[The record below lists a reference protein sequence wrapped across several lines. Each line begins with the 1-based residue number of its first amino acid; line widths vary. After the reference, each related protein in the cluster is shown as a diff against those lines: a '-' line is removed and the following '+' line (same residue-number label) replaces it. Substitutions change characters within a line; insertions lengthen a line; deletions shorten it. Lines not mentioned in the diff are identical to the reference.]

1 MTVRRTVALVAAMAA
16 LGALTLSGGAVAQAA
31 VQPATAPSRVTVAA
45 GVTGGRVVIRVAT
58 GADVT
63 AVADAVRAAGAR
75 VIGVQHAI
83 GTLVADVPAARL
95 AAVRAVPGILVITN
109 DYQVASQSLGF
120 DPWSQSGSMTLV
132 SRITGANDMWQK
144 GYTGNGI
151 DVALIDT
158 GVAPVSGLDDSAKVV
173 VGPDLSFESQ
183 DADLRYLDT
192 FGHGTHMAG
201 IIAGRERAKGNW
213 WDYAW
218 DYTNYYGMAP
228 DARIVSLKLADHNG
242 VVDVSQMIA
251 AVDWVVQHRYDAGM
265 NIRVLNLSYGT
276 YTTQSPQV
284 DPLSFAA
291 EVAWKSGI
299 VVVASAGNDGDT
311 TAGLTNPAF
320 NPWVIAVGAA
330 DTKGTSS
337 YADDTVPSFSARQG
351 GNFGTRGIDLVAPGV
366 GIVST
371 GVPGSYIYQ
380 TYPSAR
386 FGNGFIRGSGTSQAA
401 AVVSGAAALLLS
413 QRSGLSPDQVK
424 ALLMNG
430 ATPLTNTP
438 TTVQGNGE
446 LNLVASSNLPV
457 PTTVQ
462 SQTNGNGAGGL
473 ESSRGGI
480 HVVMDGN
487 TLADERDIMGA
498 SWVGSTMG
506 VATGQRS
513 AWDSQG
519 NFNGA
524 NWLGTGFG
532 VDTTSWAGKTWG
544 GKTWTGKTWT
554 GKTWTG
560 AAWTG
565 KTWAN
570 AVWTGSGWSSVSWT
584 APVSSSTWAG
594 AAWNTEYWS

>member
-1 MTVRRTVALVAAMAA
+1 
-16 LGALTLSGGAVAQAA
+16 
-31 VQPATAPSRVTVAA
+31 
-45 GVTGGRVVIRVAT
+45 
-58 GADVT
+58 
-63 AVADAVRAAGAR
+63 
-75 VIGVQHAI
+75 
-83 GTLVADVPAARL
+83 
-95 AAVRAVPGILVITN
+95 
-109 DYQVASQSLGF
+109 VASQSLGF

-132 SRITGANDMWQK
+132 SRITGANDMWRQ

-158 GVAPVSGLDDSAKVV
+158 GVAPVPGLNDPAKVV

-242 VVDVSQMIA
+242 VVDVSQVIA

-276 YTTQSPQV
+276 YTTQNPQV

-311 TAGLTNPAF
+311 KLGLTNPAF

-351 GNFGTRGIDLVAPGV
+351 GNFGSRGIDLVAPGV
-366 GIVST
+366 GIVSA
-371 GVPGSYIYQ
+371 GVPGSYIYE

-386 FGNGFIRGSGTSQAA
+386 LGNGFIRGSGTSQAA

-413 QRSGLSPDQVK
+413 QRPLLLPDQVK
-424 ALLMNG
+424 TLLMKG
-430 ATPLTNTP
+430 ATALANTP
-438 TTVQGNGE
+438 TTAQGSGE
-446 LNLVASSNLPV
+446 LNLVTSSSLPL
-457 PTTVQ
+457 PLTIQ
-462 SQTNGNGAGGL
+462 WLPNGTGSGGL

-480 HVVMDGN
+480 HVVTDGAS
-487 TLADERDIMGA
+487 LADERDIMGN

-506 VATGQRS
+506 ITTTLHI
-513 AWDSQG
+513 AWDIFG

-524 NWLGTGFG
+524 NWLGNGFG
-532 VDTTSWAGKTWG
+532 ADTTSWAGKTWG

-560 AAWTG
+560 KTWTG
-565 KTWAN
+565 KTWTN
-570 AVWTGSGWSSVSWT
+570 AVWTGSGWSSASWT
-584 APVSSSTWAG
+584 APVSTDAWAG